1 MRGEILNS
9 KQVVSVSDNYSQLI
23 HNLCE
28 ISNAY
33 FYNGEFDNAFQ
44 VLEHGENLSELR
56 DVPAKERAKL
66 WILYGKIEE
75 VHSALTD
82 YNYEFAIALL
92 HRAERAARDSSDQL
106 LLARAFDEI
115 GQAYLHQTEHNGK
128 GSFDHSKLYFE
139 KGYALR
145 DKSGDIRGRCMSMI
159 HLAQAAECM
168 DEFDIALEI
177 FQSVKEIAEKNDFPL
192 ELSFAI
198 RHLAKAFVR
207 EDKPDD
213 AFPLFKR
220 SLEIREEIGL
230 KPFLPFSHISMG
242 QMYDY
247 HDNRDQAK
255 DHYQTAF
262 NIAEEM
268 KATSAS
274 IEALLSLGDSYV
286 SFQERQEAITTY
298 TKALKYAKEAKL
310 AQKVDLCKQRLQNIQ
325 N

>member
-1 MRGEILNS
+1 MNFR
-9 KQVVSVSDNYSQLI
+9 QVVSVSDNYSQLI

-28 ISNAY
+28 ISNTY
-33 FYNGEFDNAFQ
+33 YYNGEFDNAFQ
-44 VLEHGENLSELR
+44 VLDHGENLSEIR
-56 DVPAKERAKL
+56 DVPSKERAKL

-92 HRAERAARDSSDQL
+92 RRAERAARDSSDQI
-106 LLARAFDEI
+106 LLAQAFDEL
-115 GQAYLHQTEHNGK
+115 GQAYLHQTEHTGK
-128 GSFDHSKLYFE
+128 GSFDTAKLYFE

-145 DKSGDIRGRCMSMI
+145 EKNDDSRGRCMSMI
-159 HLAQAAECM
+159 HLAQAAECTNDYDTAM
-168 DEFDIALEI
+168 EI
-177 FQSVKEIAEKNDFPL
+177 FQTVRDISEKNDFPL

-198 RHLAKAFVR
+198 RHLAKALVR
-207 EDKPDD
+207 EGKPHE

-247 HDNRDQAK
+247 HDNRELAK
-255 DHYQTAF
+255 NHYHTAF
-262 NIAEEM
+262 DIAEEM

-298 TKALKYAKEAKL
+298 TDALKYAKEANL
-310 AQKVDLCKQRLQNIQ
+310 AQKIDLCKQRLQNLQ